1 MKVLKRILVL
11 IMSLLVLLGM
21 MNVSVFAA
29 ESQNANYEKTD
40 PYVLGSK
47 VVDSDYAY
55 ANYWGFG
62 TTPYESKFIIEK
74 NNNSQYNMT
83 DNACLFNLIS
93 PDKLSNTPKAEQ
105 KGPWASILT
114 YCVDVR
120 VDINSQYKYRRINLE
135 DSSYFD
141 VAASQRLRT
150 IVNNGITSKTAK
162 EVQDL
167 VNDWLKK
174 NGKDPISDVTA
185 EEVLAAAQYSIWY
198 VANENELKGTPTVY
212 NRYGSESW
220 YGVWNHESAHDYIFS
235 YDVDGGKVSINSRLS
250 ESDTAK
256 TNIETMVQ
264 YYLSLK
270 GTPAK
275 QVAVSDSSLSE
286 LNVDWTKQEN
296 GTYTATISYNVDKNL
311 SLDTTSDLTISALK
325 DDTALVTQKLT
336 KTGSGSLVVT
346 GLDKPCD
353 LTLEINGYQ
362 KVSDVFFFD
371 AVGDRYASQTLI
383 GYDDSKLPVHAEATL
398 AISEGNLFYGKL
410 EVTKEVLV
418 ADEHYANDKTYYVTL
433 FEDEALTKIAEG
445 TETKAIYMNGKAVNS
460 VQYDNLAIGK
470 TYYVAETDANGTVLE
485 EGDFGTTTIK
495 VADQDGDNQL
505 VAKEELQTVTI
516 TNCYETDEYFY
527 QEDEEQPVDTDEET
541 ATEDEVA
548 ESASQTGD
556 DSSMAGYIALMAIA
570 LVAMGV
576 AVFRRRKNQ

>member
-1 MKVLKRILVL
+1 
-11 IMSLLVLLGM
+11 MSLLMLLGM

-47 VVDSDYAY
+47 LADFDYDY

-62 TTPYESKFIIEK
+62 TTPYESEFIIEK
-74 NNNSQYNMT
+74 NSNPKYSMT

-93 PDKLSNTPKAEQ
+93 PDKLNNTPKAEQ

-150 IVNNGITSKTAK
+150 IVNNGITAKTAK
-162 EVQDL
+162 EV
-167 VNDWLKK
+167 
-174 NGKDPISDVTA
+174 
-185 EEVLAAAQYSIWY
+185 LAAVQYSIWY
-198 VANENELKGTPTVY
+198 VANEKELKGTATIY
-212 NRYGSESW
+212 NGYGSESW
-220 YGVWNHESAHDYIFS
+220 YGVWNHEYAHDYIFS
-235 YDVDGGKVSINSRLS
+235 YDVDGGKVSINSRLK

-275 QVAVSDSSLSE
+275 QVAVSDSSLSD
-286 LNVDWTKQEN
+286 LNVDWTKQGN

-336 KTGSGSLVVT
+336 KTGGGSLVAT
-346 GLDKPCD
+346 GLEKPCD

-433 FEDEALTKIAEG
+433 FEDKDLTKIAEG
-445 TETKAIYMNGKAVNS
+445 TETKAIYMDGKAVNS

-516 TNCYETDEYFY
+516 TNCYDTDEYFY
-527 QEDEEQPVDTDEET
+527 QEDEEQPADTDEET
-541 ATEDEVA
+541 ATEDEAA

-556 DSSMAGYIALMAIA
+556 DSSMTGYVALMAIA